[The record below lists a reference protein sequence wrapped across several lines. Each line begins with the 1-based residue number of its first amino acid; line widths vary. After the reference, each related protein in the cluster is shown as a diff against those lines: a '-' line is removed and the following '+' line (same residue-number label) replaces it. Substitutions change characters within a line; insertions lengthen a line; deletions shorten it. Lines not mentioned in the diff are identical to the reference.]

1 MFNVIETII
10 KRLLKLVEQSITQLL
25 EQLKSSIINN

>member
-1 MFNVIETII
+1 MFNAIETII
-10 KRLLKLVEQSITQLL
+10 EKLLKLVEQSIAQLF

>member
-1 MFNVIETII
+1 MSNIVRTIT

-25 EQLKSSIINN
+25 EQLKSLIIND